1 MKANFG
7 ELVNVPLECDD
18 ISKTILQLPRH
29 PEDAE
34 IVAVKLKRKLEL
46 KNSHLEQFIRPKVI
60 VKALE
65 TIKASGNPFYQDI
78 EINENFME
86 KAVEGAEQPSDMET
100 DSQIREKEL
109 DEQYERAVNQA
120 KEAINEKENG
130 NKVTPDENEESDD
143 EVDTRLQSV
152 KKYQSK
158 QNGNT
163 CLFPRDISNEV
174 FVNTEKTAIKRS
186 AEEGKKSIQIAP
198 GINKK
203 CCLF

>member
-78 EINENFME
+78 EINENFLE

-100 DSQIREKEL
+100 
-109 DEQYERAVNQA
+109 A
-120 KEAINEKENG
+120 
-130 NKVTPDENEESDD
+130 
-143 EVDTRLQSV
+143 
-152 KKYQSK
+152 
-158 QNGNT
+158 
-163 CLFPRDISNEV
+163 
-174 FVNTEKTAIKRS
+174 
-186 AEEGKKSIQIAP
+186 
-198 GINKK
+198 
-203 CCLF
+203 